1 METAAGDD
9 ESCEHEGHRGL
20 CHGVTSHSA
29 GRTIAS
35 RDCGQRPR
43 PRSPAVR
50 CGWPAR
56 APSRPRRLPG
66 PGPRSPSARAGR
78 NTGPVPRPHPER
90 SYLPGSPPNVPQ
102 PLSTSPQTAT
112 LTSCQVRRLRRRWPD
127 ASVGLRPWEAPAD
140 ARRATPHGAQ
150 MNPPRVC
157 SRATSTSTWRRRISA
172 DTSPAALTR
181 TSRCTRFLPTF
192 GSGTRWSST
201 RGLALADQP
210 PLTRTHPRRQPT
222 ARNPA
227 SSRSPLEARRPRS
240 RAPLPRKSPAAQ
252 DRHGQSPPG
261 VVSPPDH
268 HPRTARVR

>member
-1 METAAGDD
+1 VSPPIPLGARSHPGTAVSVHVRVVPRFDVAG
-9 ESCEHEGHRGL
+9 
-20 CHGVTSHSA
+20 
-29 GRTIAS
+29 
-35 RDCGQRPR
+35 Q
-43 PRSPAVR
+43 
-50 CGWPAR
+50 R

-90 SYLPGSPPNVPQ
+90 SYLPGSPPHVPQ

-127 ASVGLRPWEAPAD
+127 PSVGLRPWEAPAD

-172 DTSPAALTR
+172 DTSPAALIR

-192 GSGTRWSST
+192 GSGTRWSNT
-201 RGLALADQP
+201 RALGPAILACP
-210 PLTRTHPRRQPT
+210 RPLWT
-222 ARNPA
+222 
-227 SSRSPLEARRPRS
+227 
-240 RAPLPRKSPAAQ
+240 
-252 DRHGQSPPG
+252 
-261 VVSPPDH
+261 V
-268 HPRTARVR
+268 